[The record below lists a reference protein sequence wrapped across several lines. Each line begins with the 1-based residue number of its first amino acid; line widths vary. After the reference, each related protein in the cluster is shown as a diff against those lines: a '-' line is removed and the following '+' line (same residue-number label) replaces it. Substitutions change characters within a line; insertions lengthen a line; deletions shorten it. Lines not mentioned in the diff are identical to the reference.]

1 MLRISKISFPGL
13 GIDWFEVDSVAF
25 TIGTLDIAWYAL
37 ILTLGIVV
45 AVLYTI
51 FRAKQI
57 GISYETI
64 IDFALIVVPSG
75 ILGGRLYYVFSKLES
90 FDTIWEVLNIRSGGL
105 AIYGAIIGGG
115 IAVFCVCKYKKMPFL
130 VLADCCTPGIILAQ
144 SIGRWGNFMN
154 GEAFGSETLIF
165 CRMGLQNFLTGH
177 DVTYVHPTFLYE
189 SLWNLIGVILIN
201 LYYKHRKYDGQIFLL
216 VFGWYGLGR
225 MFIEGLR
232 QDSLYT
238 TIFSITFRTSQ
249 VLAAVIFVVCL
260 VTLIYLKIKKFQKP
274 LFVYDEK
281 QRIAKKSK

>member
-25 TIGTLDIAWYAL
+25 TIGTLEIAWYAI

-64 IDFALIVVPSG
+64 LDFALIVVPSG

-115 IAVFCVCKYKKMPFL
+115 IAVFCVCKFKKMPFL

-154 GEAFGSETLIF
+154 GEAFGGETLLF
-165 CRMGLQNFLTGH
+165 CRMGLQNFLTGY

-201 LYYKHRKYDGQIFLL
+201 LYYKHREYDGQVFLL

-238 TIFSITFRTSQ
+238 TIFSLTFRTSQ
-249 VLAAVIFVVCL
+249 VLAAVISAITL
-260 VTLIYLKIKKFQKP
+260 VTLIYLKVKKFKKP
-274 LFVYDEK
+274 LFVYKETK
-281 QRIAKKSK
+281 IKK